1 MSQTR
6 FDALVRLGAK
16 RAWDPALLLEGL
28 APRRPFWL
36 SRKRHALLASQ
47 LLHGERAALDAA
59 LRLRSH
65 VSVAARPAL
74 DVQIAEERRHVAA
87 QTQYSAML
95 GDHVPPS
102 PALAEALAFLSNP
115 DLPPAALAL
124 ANNLLLEEEALYMHR
139 TLSDALGCPAL
150 DVLGRAIDRDEHRHV
165 LLGRLILPALLAPLD
180 VDARIAI
187 FRTLRGAWFAVAR
200 ALLRDHGGF
209 VPVAGRL
216 DDLEKRWAWRRDR
229 LVSAGLLD
237 AAQAAAA

>member
-1 MSQTR
+1 VSQAR
-6 FDALVRLGAK
+6 YDALVRLGAK
-16 RAWDPALLLEGL
+16 RAWDPAVLLDGL
-28 APRRPFWL
+28 TPRRPFWL

-47 LLHGERAALDAA
+47 LLHGERAALDAVV
-59 LRLRSH
+59 RLRSH
-65 VSVAARPAL
+65 VSAAAHAAL
-74 DVQIAEERRHVAA
+74 DMQIVEEQRHVVA
-87 QTQYSAML
+87 QMQYSALL
-95 GDHVPPS
+95 GDHAPPS
-102 PALAEALAFLSNP
+102 PALAEALAFLSKP

-165 LLGRLILPALLAPLD
+165 LLGRLILPDLLAPLD
-180 VDARIAI
+180 VDARIDV

-229 LVSAGLLD
+229 LVAAGLLA